1 MIFGTVRVILSVI
14 VEINSTK
21 TKYNLS
27 IKFLMEVIVGFPLI
41 LKITSISSVFK
52 APLKHVD

>member
-41 LKITSISSVFK
+41 LKITSISSVF
-52 APLKHVD
+52 